1 MNLSLQMPL
10 TMAATGTHPFSSATR
25 ASPVSRMA
33 GVVTNVR
40 CSGGSF
46 QTGTLTFF
54 LSVFLCSAASVPT
67 VYHVQGSC
75 GGLLVCN
82 VTSVA
87 QSEGS
92 RSAEWCDGFGYRR
105 FAEVLGNDELGCTQ

>member
-10 TMAATGTHPFSSATR
+10 TMAATGSHPFSSATR

-33 GVVTNVR
+33 GFVTNVR

-54 LSVFLCSAASVPT
+54 RYFFAVQQVFLPYITCK
-67 VYHVQGSC
+67 
-75 GGLLVCN
+75 GLVVDCWF
-82 VTSVA
+82 VT
-87 QSEGS
+87 
-92 RSAEWCDGFGYRR
+92 
-105 FAEVLGNDELGCTQ
+105 